1 MKILTLISLLWTL
14 QTMKVMGVLKT
25 ARLLRMLRVAR
36 RLDQY
41 SEYGAAV
48 VLLLLMGTFA
58 LAGHW
63 LACIFYAIAVIEKQ
77 PNRTP
82 ISWIDN
88 LANYTTGGAAFYANY
103 TYIWPDLRSCYIT
116 SLYYTF
122 TAVSSIGFGNVAANT
137 IAEKV
142 FAIVAMLIGC
152 K

>member
-1 MKILTLISLLWTL
+1 
-14 QTMKVMGVLKT
+14 MKVMGVLKT

-63 LACIFYAIAVIEKQ
+63 LACIFYAIAVIEQSRLQQ
-77 PNRTP
+77 PIR
-82 ISWIDN
+82 WIDN
-88 LANYTTGGAAFYANY
+88 LANYTTGGAILTVND
-103 TYIWPDLRSCYIT
+103 TLTWPDLRSCYIT

-122 TAVSSIGFGNVAANT
+122 TAISSIGFGNVAAQT
-137 IAEKV
+137 TPEKI
-142 FAIVAMLIGC
+142 FAIFAMLIGC
-152 K
+152 ECL